1 MSFDEFYK
9 CFEILDICKIEKD
22 YQTSYCK
29 IKKNQAK
36 KCQFLEFEID
46 EDYPR
51 TYIQL
56 YKKNLRI
63 GKNHIY
69 NTDNNIMGFIILA
82 KLEDKQNGNGEKE
95 LKYVDSIA
103 GYETHLAIEADLT
116 KGIYVI
122 FCDVNYRYNNQNY
135 GYAITCYHKTSS
147 KDIVLKNITEIG
159 SMYSKKFLELT
170 IYDYCLKFH
179 NHEKLID
186 KGIEIYK
193 LDNSNNKKF
202 PFDILCF
209 VNKTNKSVKIITE
222 IKYGKSFC
230 IYNDRICDEKSSSVT
245 KEIQPSRANSI
256 LVMRHNK
263 KSNFE
268 IKYKILN

>member
-1 MSFDEFYK
+1 M
-9 CFEILDICKIEKD
+9 EILDICKIEKN

-36 KCQFLEFEID
+36 KCQILKLEIN

-63 GKNHIY
+63 VKNNNFHHIY
-69 NTDNNIMGFIILA
+69 NTNNNVMGFIILA
-82 KLEDKQNGNGEKE
+82 KLEDKGNGNEEKE
-95 LKYVDSIA
+95 IKYVDSIA

-116 KGIYVI
+116 KGTYFI

-147 KDIVLKNITEIG
+147 KNFVLKNITEIE
-159 SMYSKKFLELT
+159 SLYSKKFLELT
-170 IYDYCLKFH
+170 IYNYCLNFH
-179 NHEKLID
+179 KDKKLIY
-186 KGIEIYK
+186 KGIEIYN
-193 LDNSNNKKF
+193 LDNNNNKKF

-209 VNKTNKSVKIITE
+209 VNNTNKIVKIRTE
-222 IKYGKSFC
+222 IKSGKSFC
-230 IYNDRICDEKSSSVT
+230 IYNDRVCDEKSTSVT

-256 LVMRHNK
+256 LVMRYNK
-263 KSNFE
+263 KSKFE
-268 IKYKILN
+268 IKYKIL